1 MNTISLRGG
10 GRGTLTLVRL
20 HVDLLNI
27 VSPSPKAGYQICL

>member
-10 GRGTLTLVRL
+10 GRGTRL